1 MVGVAAG
8 PEGIRLRRAG
18 FRACLDPAVQ
28 GDNPPVTACAARR
41 APVRP
46 GTISID
52 RVSAFW
58 VEVVVNGIP
67 MPATG
72 EPRVVHTPLGT
83 HVALDLTA
91 TSVSIRNEDGK

>member
-1 MVGVAAG
+1 MAESIPCEVEIV
-8 PEGIRLRRAG
+8 RRS
-18 FRACLDPAVQ
+18 RHD
-28 GDNPPVTACAARR
+28 GDAI
-41 APVRP
+41 VR
-46 GTISID
+46 
-52 RVSAFW
+52 W

-91 TSVSIRNEDGK
+91 TSVSIRTQHGK